1 MVKPSERRKKKK
13 HFRTPGGKPR
23 TERFKRS
30 PSRRQCALCE
40 RVLSGTL
47 PRKKEAKA
55 SLSEKKPSAPFACQL
70 CSVCRAVVFE
80 EAFKVKEGVKKAGE
94 VELRLKEYV
103 DTALRKI
110 EG

>member
-23 TERFKRS
+23 TERFKKS
-30 PSRRQCALCE
+30 PSKRQCALCE
-40 RVLSGTL
+40 RVLAGTL

-55 SLSEKKPSAPFACQL
+55 SLSENKPSAPFAGQL
-70 CSVCRAVVFE
+70 CSVCRGIVFE
-80 EAFKVKEGVKKAGE
+80 EAFKVKEGVKKKEG
-94 VELRLKEYV
+94 VELRLESYV
-103 DTALRKI
+103 DAALRKI